1 MNRTT
6 RSTRS
11 TRIDGKKHG
20 ADTSTSVLTE
30 TDQAEMVSG
39 NKRKNLQTGKAHR
52 WGAGLDQHW
61 ENGLRRVREA
71 RNRSQGSLGPA
82 LGIDWS
88 PANISKLERSAN
100 PQIAL
105 LLRYAEALGVHLH
118 VCMVWDDFKVDPHG
132 RVVSSKRVVMPLH
145 FDPHTHIDGGPV

>member
-1 MNRTT
+1 MS

-11 TRIDGKKHG
+11 TRIESKKHG
-20 ADTSTSVLTE
+20 GDTSTSVLPE
-30 TDQAEMVSG
+30 TDKPNMVAG
-39 NKRKNLQTGKAHR
+39 NKRRNPQTGKAHR
-52 WGAGLDQHW
+52 RKSEWGQHW

-105 LLRYAEALGVHLH
+105 LLRYAEALGVNLH
-118 VCMVWDDFKVDPHG
+118 VCMVWDDVKLNAHG
-132 RVVSSKRVVMPLH
+132 RVVSSKRVVLPLH